1 VSRRAQ
7 QALQTVKAGMA
18 TYANKLVDD
27 IQRGVKVAFASAISL
42 MLQRAVWIVGLALLV
57 VLFIP
62 ELPLRAKA
70 HSDSAARAE

>member
-1 VSRRAQ
+1 
-7 QALQTVKAGMA
+7 
-18 TYANKLVDD
+18 
-27 IQRGVKVAFASAISL
+27 VKVAFAGAIAL

-70 HSDSAARAE
+70 HSDSAAAAE